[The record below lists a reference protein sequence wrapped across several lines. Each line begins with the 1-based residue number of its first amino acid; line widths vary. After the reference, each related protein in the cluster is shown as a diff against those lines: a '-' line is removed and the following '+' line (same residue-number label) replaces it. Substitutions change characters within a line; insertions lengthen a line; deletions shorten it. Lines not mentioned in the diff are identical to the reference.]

1 MCFIYLGLLL
11 LGVCSVLYPC
21 VMIVLFSV
29 FWLCRLKN
37 LIYDLINKMVTAFA
51 IKKKK
56 KTARIQEFRRQVDL
70 KLGLNTTKLLI
81 N

>member
-51 IKKKK
+51 M
-56 KTARIQEFRRQVDL
+56 
-70 KLGLNTTKLLI
+70 KLLLYKECFF

>member
-56 KTARIQEFRRQVDL
+56 KKLQESRSSED
-70 KLGLNTTKLLI
+70 KLILNWV
-81 N
+81 